1 MGVGDDI
8 KNAAE
13 KMGGKVKEG
22 VGKATGN
29 EDLENEGRADQ
40 AKAAAKQATDDVK
53 DAAKDAADGLR
64 NAGKNARDAFER

>member
-1 MGVGDDI
+1 MGVGDDM

-29 EDLENEGRADQ
+29 EDLENEGRMDQ
-40 AKAAAKQATDDVK
+40 TKAAAKQAAEDVK
-53 DAAKDAADGLR
+53 DAAKDAGE
-64 NAGKNARDAFER
+64 NVRDAFKH